1 MKILYIIT
9 QADGGGA
16 QKYVLT
22 LAKHFKGIIA
32 AGEEAEELF
41 VQAAKHSITTYRL
54 KHLKRNIN
62 LFSDIVALFEIRGLI
77 KAYNPDIVHLNSS
90 KAGFLGSLAT
100 IFLKTK
106 VVFTA
111 HGFIFNEPM
120 PFWKKNLYLAF
131 EKNDSDFRDFIIT
144 VSDADKK
151 SALDAGLIDPK
162 KIKTIHNGIEK
173 INFLSHNQAR
183 KELGLPEDKKIWV
196 TIANDYESKGLN
208 IFESFKPAS
217 GTMIAVIGNTP
228 KRQSSEEIKFLGP
241 KEDASKYLKAFDGM
255 IVPSKK
261 EGFPYVVLESLE
273 AGLPVIASAVG
284 GIPEALG
291 DAGILIEKM
300 DGKSLAE
307 KIEKEFLNENK
318 AKELSQKALERSKL
332 FTEEKMLSETKKVY
346 EYLLK

>member
-16 QKYVLT
+16 QKYVLS

-41 VQAAKHSITTYRL
+41 KEAAKHSITTYRL

-62 LFSDIVALFEIRGLI
+62 LFSDIAALFEIRGLI
-77 KAYNPDIVHLNSS
+77 NAYDPDIVHLNSS

-120 PFWKKNLYLAF
+120 PLWKKNFYVAL
-131 EKNDSDFRDFIIT
+131 EKNASDFRDFIIT

-151 SALDAGLIDPK
+151 SALDVNLIDPK

-173 INFLSHNQAR
+173 INFLSRDQAR
-183 KELGLPEDKKIWV
+183 TELNLPNDKKIWV

-208 IFESFKPAS
+208 IFESFKPVS
-217 GTMIAVIGNTP
+217 GTMVAVIGNTP
-228 KRQSSEEIKFLGP
+228 GRQSLEEIKFLGP
-241 KEDASKYLKAFDGM
+241 KENAAKYLKAFDGV
-255 IVPSKK
+255 IIPSKK
-261 EGFPYVVLESLE
+261 EGFPFFALESLE
-273 AGLPVIASAVG
+273 AGLPIIASAVG

-291 DAGILIEKM
+291 DAGVLIEKI
-300 DGKSLAE
+300 DTESLA
-307 KIEKEFLNENK
+307 KNIEKEFLNESK
-318 AKELSQKALERSKL
+318 AKELSQKALERAKL
-332 FTEEKMLSETKKVY
+332 FTEEKMLNETKKVY